1 MSDNKDIREKTTDK
15 AAGGKAGKRGSV
27 RNKVSVSYVLFG
39 EFLSSGVIRRNVG
52 FIVLVVC
59 SSLLLIGN
67 GYASQNEEKE
77 ATRLRE
83 EVEDA
88 KYRALTLSSEL
99 MDRTR
104 QSHIEEHLRQ
114 IGDSA
119 LKSPTS
125 SPYILTVDTAE

>member
-59 SSLLLIGN
+59 SILLLIGN
-67 GYASQNEEKE
+67 GYASQNEV
-77 ATRLRE
+77 RE